1 MDASRG
7 AGTPLAWSH
16 HQPDLRV
23 CPRIGSSRGKLPNNA
38 INADV
43 EKRRSTLLFHAGY
56 SERSAKEN
64 YSIA

>member
-1 MDASRG
+1 M
-7 AGTPLAWSH
+7 
-16 HQPDLRV
+16 
-23 CPRIGSSRGKLPNNA
+23 IGSSHGKLPNNA

-43 EKRRSTLLFHAGY
+43 EKRRSALLFHAGY